1 MDVIFNR
8 RSIRRYKKQ
17 AVEPDKVEKLLR
29 AAMQAPSAV
38 NQQPWEFIVVQN
50 KGGLERLAGI
60 SAYSKMVAEAPLA
73 IVLLGNEDRMRLQHH
88 WEQDMVL

>member
-29 AAMQAPSAV
+29 SAMQAPSAV

-50 KGGLERLAGI
+50 KGGLERLADKCIFKDGSRSSI
-60 SAYSKMVAEAPLA
+60 GHCAF
-73 IVLLGNEDRMRLQHH
+73 G
-88 WEQDMVL
+88 